1 MTDIALLIGILVKT
15 LSQVAYNQNNYTIM
29 ETFMRMISVYVM
41 NTIKYVFMIINQ
53 IHKTFDHMTDEAYY
67 YNFKCYMDNNY
78 IIIQHDVYE
87 DKVLTDTEKAVNI
100 ALFYMVIAVPILF
113 FHLVTTAITLIFI
126 STFVNISLTSISIVV
141 TAITIIF
148 SVLYYLI
155 SKRVEVRLKE
165 V

>member
-1 MTDIALLIGILVKT
+1 
-15 LSQVAYNQNNYTIM
+15 M
-29 ETFMRMISVYVM
+29 ETLLRMISVYVM
-41 NTIKYVFMIINQ
+41 NTIKYVFIIINQ

-67 YNFKCYMDNNY
+67 YNFKCYMDNDY

-87 DKVLTDTEKAVNI
+87 DRVLTDTEKALNI
-100 ALFYMVIAVPILF
+100 ALFYMVVAVPILL

-126 STFVNISLTSISIVV
+126 STFVNMSLISILIVV
-141 TAITIIF
+141 MAITIIF

>member
-1 MTDIALLIGILVKT
+1 
-15 LSQVAYNQNNYTIM
+15 M
-29 ETFMRMISVYVM
+29 ETLLRMISVYVM
-41 NTIKYVFMIINQ
+41 NTIKYVFIIINQ
-53 IHKTFDHMTDEAYY
+53 IHKTLHHMTDEAYY
-67 YNFKCYMDNNY
+67 YNFKCYMDNDY

-87 DKVLTDTEKAVNI
+87 DRVLTDTEKALNI
-100 ALFYMVIAVPILF
+100 ALFYMVVAVPILL

-126 STFVNISLTSISIVV
+126 STFVNINLTSMLIVV
-141 TAITIIF
+141 MVITIIF